1 MNLPT
6 ISVNNVPIVTNIAE
20 RVATSDDRD
29 RVYGFGF
36 TVERPNDKRGDSVNQ
51 LMLGLRSDILSEFLA
66 DRRAKSDRDAVASE
80 NLEVTESQVVNDV
93 PITDP
98 IVQLAS

>member
-20 RVATSDDRD
+20 RVTTADDRD

-36 TVERPNDKRGDSVNQ
+36 TIERPEDKRGNSVNQ
-51 LMLGLRSDILSEFLA
+51 IMLGLRSDILSEYLA
-66 DRRAKSDRDAVASE
+66 DRRDKSNREAIAAEDSVCVEAEAVVAK
-80 NLEVTESQVVNDV
+80 
-93 PITDP
+93 
-98 IVQLAS
+98 